1 MLATRSVIISAL
13 KFAISVAII
22 AVILSRVSVQDLLAR
37 ASSGIPLYLVAA
49 LSLALLMIVL
59 VAVRWRLLARWLGLA
74 MSIGFA
80 VRALFL
86 AVFGGQLLPSAVG
99 ADLLRGWLLARKTS
113 GISRVVAS
121 LMADRLVALFAACLL
136 MLLSDRAIAR
146 LMPSYAAFVAPA
158 AVVGSG
164 AVLLVFLAG
173 LRRLKVTSGAGLRAS
188 LLLLAV
194 AVALVV
200 QCGAVVAAALV
211 AAAYRLDASLSLWIA
226 VIPLSVI
233 LSTIPISV
241 NGWGAREAA
250 IVTLASRLGVAP
262 VDALLVSVT
271 LGVLNMIASLP
282 GAVVMLRARNA

>member
-1 MLATRSVIISAL
+1 
-13 KFAISVAII
+13 
-22 AVILSRVSVQDLLAR
+22 
-37 ASSGIPLYLVAA
+37 
-49 LSLALLMIVL
+49 
-59 VAVRWRLLARWLGLA
+59 
-74 MSIGFA
+74 
-80 VRALFL
+80 
-86 AVFGGQLLPSAVG
+86 
-99 ADLLRGWLLARKTS
+99 
-113 GISRVVAS
+113 
-121 LMADRLVALFAACLL
+121 MADRLVALFAACLL

-173 LRRLKVTSGAGLRAS
+173 LRRLKVTSGASLRAS

-194 AVALVV
+194 AIALVV
-200 QCGAVVAAALV
+200 QCAAVVAAALV

-241 NGWGAREAA
+241 NGWGVREAA